1 MSRISIPRRSAP
13 LRSALLLALLGLLL
27 AVAPAAAETEIDRQ
41 TREIAR
47 DMRCVICNNLSV
59 ADSPS
64 DLATDMRAIIRQ
76 QLEAGRSRQEIEE
89 YMVARWGEQVLLN
102 PPARGFNLLVWGGP
116 ILVLL
121 AGLVIVGYALNRWSA
136 RRPTAAPQPS
146 ADEMAEYDDLL
157 REDMRRL
164 GANN

>member
-1 MSRISIPRRSAP
+1 MSRIRTNRFREA
-13 LRSALLLALLGLLL
+13 LRGALLLALLVLLL
-27 AVAPAAAETEIDRQ
+27 AAAPAGAETEVDRE

-64 DLATDMRAIIRQ
+64 DLAADMRAIIRQ

-136 RRPTAAPQPS
+136 RRPAPAPQPS

-164 GANN
+164 GANE